1 MAEKDELVG
10 IIPMADRI
18 PELESEVQYHLSKAT
33 KQNHEGKEYFRPS
46 LKVTKKYQHIEYP
59 DFKVTD
65 RKERLD
71 WEMEEI
77 RRCIQGY
84 DGLPG
89 KYYYYFNHVWIKDKA
104 KGKIRP
110 EFRAADLDWFT
121 FLENLGPGKG
131 AVCIKRRQVGMSWKA
146 AVDVLHD
153 CTFKKDFEVGMN
165 SKTETDSRNLFKK
178 VKYIH
183 RSVPDF
189 LRPVATATDRRDA
202 MDFSKIV
209 KDQFGNK
216 TRIGTQSSIISV
228 APTPTAHAGNQYG
241 KLIMDESGEVEQ
253 LMEIWANAEDCL
265 MRETQ
270 RTGTP
275 IIFGTVGDVDK
286 QGKGIIEFWKRHHIY
301 DLERFAFWGYNALI
315 MDEYGNDDLE
325 NSIRWIIYTRRK
337 KEAGADVIYN
347 KFKQKYPLNETDAF
361 LSVSGAGVGHR
372 ANLEK
377 RYASLIEEPPQKEK
391 GSMRRRADG
400 GVDFVPHPDGKV
412 IVYERPQPIVNG
424 YIASCDPAE
433 DDNVVK
439 TKDNSNLAT
448 VVMKKAFGLDPS
460 RMVVEYEDRP
470 LMLDEYYE
478 QLAMILEWYNNC
490 RVNVELNKGG
500 WRMLDYFED
509 KYHHLLMFSPK
520 SGNNARGGF
529 QLTYGSKMT
538 AEKKTQMVGLID
550 SYTENHPEWIP
561 STRLIEQ
568 FKVFGG
574 KGEDDDLAIAFGWNL
589 IVLQADKTVAKMAE
603 SIDRSVPNYGYIKD
617 GDRIYRTSNDT
628 IFKGSSIKKSKS
640 SIFK

>member
-1 MAEKDELVG
+1 MAEKDERVG
-10 IIPMADRI
+10 IIPESERI
-18 PELESEVQYHLSKAT
+18 AELESEVAFHLARALNGNPKSK
-33 KQNHEGKEYFRPS
+33 EFWRPS
-46 LKVTKKYQHIEYP
+46 LKVEKKYQHIVYP
-59 DFKVTD
+59 DFKPTET
-65 RKERLD
+65 RERVE

-77 RRCIQGY
+77 RRCVQGY

-110 EFRAADLDWFT
+110 EFRAADLDWFK
-121 FLENLGPGKG
+121 FLESLAPGKG

-146 AVDVLHD
+146 AVDVLYD
-153 CTFKKDFEVGMN
+153 CTFKRDFEVGMN

-209 KDQFGNK
+209 KDKFGNK

-228 APTPTAHAGNQYG
+228 APTPTSHAGNQYG

-270 RTGTP
+270 RTGVP

-286 QGKGIIEFWKRHHIY
+286 QGKGIIEFWKRHDLY

-325 NSIRWIIYTRRK
+325 NSIRWIVYTRKK
-337 KEAGADVIYN
+337 KEAAADVIYN

-372 ANLEK
+372 INLEK
-377 RYASLIEEPPQKEK
+377 RYQQLIESPPQKEK
-391 GSMRRRADG
+391 GSMRRKADG

-412 IVYERPQPIVNG
+412 IVYERPLGLVNG
-424 YIASCDPAE
+424 YISSCDPAE
-433 DDNVVK
+433 DDNVQK
-439 TKDNSNLAT
+439 TRDSSNLAT
-448 VVMKKAFGLDPS
+448 VVMKKAFGMEPS

-470 LMLDEYYE
+470 QQLDEYYE
-478 QLAMILEWYNNC
+478 QLAMILQWYGNC
-490 RVNVELNKGG
+490 KVNIELNKGG
-500 WRMLDYFED
+500 WRMLDYFEN
-509 KYHHLLMFSPK
+509 KFPFLLMFSPK
-520 SGNNARGGF
+520 SVNNARGGF

-538 AEKKTQMVGLID
+538 AEKKNQMIGLID
-550 SYTENHPEWIP
+550 SYTENNSEWIP

-589 IVLQADKTVAKMAE
+589 IVLQADKTVAQFAD
-603 SIDRSVPNYGYIKD
+603 SIKQSTPQYGFKKE
-617 GDRIYRTSNDT
+617 GDRIYRVVNNNVVKGTVTRNKSA
-628 IFKGSSIKKSKS
+628 IFK
-640 SIFK
+640 

>member
-1 MAEKDELVG
+1 MAEKDDLVG
-10 IIPMADRI
+10 IIPLSERT
-18 PELESEVQYHLSKAT
+18 PELESEVAYHVNRIT
-33 KQNHEGKEYFRPS
+33 KQEGKEYYRNFD
-46 LKVTKKYQHIEYP
+46 KVTKKYKHIVYP
-59 DFKVTD
+59 EFKPTEK
-65 RKERLD
+65 KERID

-77 RRCIQGY
+77 RRCIHGY
-84 DGLPG
+84 DGMPG

-104 KGKIRP
+104 RGKIRP
-110 EFRAADLDWFT
+110 EFRVADLEWFK
-121 FLENLGPGKG
+121 FLENLAPGKG
-131 AVCIKRRQVGMSWKA
+131 IVCIKRRQVGMSWKA

-270 RTGTP
+270 RVGTP
-275 IIFGTVGDVDK
+275 VIFGTVGDVDK
-286 QGKGIIEFWKRHHIY
+286 QGKGIIEFWKRHNIY

-325 NSIRWIIYTRRK
+325 NSIRWIIYTRKK
-337 KEAGADVIYN
+337 KESGADVIYN
-347 KFKQKYPLNETDAF
+347 KFKQKYPLSEADAF

-372 ANLEK
+372 INLEK
-377 RYASLIEEPPQKEK
+377 RYAELIETPAQRER
-391 GSMRRRADG
+391 GSMRRKADG
-400 GVDFVPHPDGKV
+400 GVDFVPHPDGKL
-412 IVYERPQPIVNG
+412 IVYERPHPIING
-424 YIASCDPAE
+424 YISSCDPAE
-433 DDNVVK
+433 DDNVEK
-439 TKDNSNLAT
+439 TRDSSNLAT
-448 VVMKKAFGLDPS
+448 VVMKKAFGMEPS
-460 RMVVEYEDRP
+460 KMVVEYEDRP
-470 LMLDEYYE
+470 KLLDEYYE
-478 QLAMILEWYNNC
+478 QLAMILQWYNNC
-490 RVNVELNKGG
+490 KVNIELNKGG
-500 WRMLDYFED
+500 WRMLDYFENQ
-509 KYHHLLMFSPK
+509 YSHLLMFSPK
-520 SGNNARGGF
+520 SANNAKGGF

-538 AEKKTQMVGLID
+538 AEKKNQMMGLID
-550 SYTENHPEWIP
+550 AYTENHCEWIP

-589 IVLQADKTVAKMAE
+589 IVLQADKSVVQLTSE
-603 SIDRSVPNYGYIKD
+603 IQRTVPNYGYKKE
-617 GDRIYRTSNDT
+617 GDRIYRVANDNV
-628 IFKGSSIKKSKS
+628 FKGPSIQRTKSAL
-640 SIFK
+640 FK